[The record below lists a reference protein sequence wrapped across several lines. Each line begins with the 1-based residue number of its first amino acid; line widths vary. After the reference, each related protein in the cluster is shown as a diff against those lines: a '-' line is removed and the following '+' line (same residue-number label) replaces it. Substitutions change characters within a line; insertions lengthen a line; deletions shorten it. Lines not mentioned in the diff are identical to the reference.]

1 MRGPFQILKFKDNF
15 AEICNIWTKSPH
27 LRKSRT
33 KNLRRKGRKQSR
45 YILKP
50 FTFQFIN
57 KRCMFPQSLK
67 PFCLGIVLCKRKLKF
82 LYCWGRHCT
91 GMKLCANKGMCVP
104 KTDLVRIQGLP
115 LKHDYLLLNE
125 CQAEIAVCEFLRLKS
140 RDSAWTISIATSGWI
155 IW

>member
-1 MRGPFQILKFKDNF
+1 ML
-15 AEICNIWTKSPH
+15 S
-27 LRKSRT
+27 
-33 KNLRRKGRKQSR
+33 
-45 YILKP
+45 
-50 FTFQFIN
+50 
-57 KRCMFPQSLK
+57 QSLK

-125 CQAEIAVCEFLRLKS
+125 CQAEIAVCGFCDLKVGILHGS
-140 RDSAWTISIATSGWI
+140 YLNLNSDSAQNRRKLAQPRLSS
-155 IW
+155 

>member
-1 MRGPFQILKFKDNF
+1 MNKITTFKKRQN
-15 AEICNIWTKSPH
+15 K
-27 LRKSRT
+27 
-33 KNLRRKGRKQSR
+33 KNLKMLREKTE

-50 FTFQFIN
+50 FTFQIIN
-57 KRCMFPQSLK
+57 KRCMFSQSLK

-115 LKHDYLLLNE
+115 LKRNYRLLNE
-125 CQAEIAVCEFLRLKS
+125 CQAEIAICGFLRLKS
-140 RDSAWTISIATSGWI
+140 RDSARIISILTSG
-155 IW
+155 